1 MQPSLLDI
9 YDGLKGKPSVAYH
22 PSPMTPSQIG
32 AFHHQ
37 IGLNRAMLKEKC
49 AKHIIL
55 DIYCKILP
63 MSPEEAE
70 VNQGR
75 LGNDISRML
84 HTKGMTPT
92 EYLTSSYEKTKAPML
107 EYVLRSLDLIGNSYI
122 EEAEKEL
129 EDAKDGSG
137 PSEPS
142 EPPELDEDPVKTQIV
157 DLKNDMEYQQFV
169 DILKKKTVDKIVNDV
184 SDLINTKKEEQDMTF
199 DTSGGGDEDSSSGDE
214 GDMLDSDI
222 SLEPDEPEEGGNEEE
237 APPEEGKDEGE
248 SDNPVD
254 DLPDVEEMNK
264 NESVVGI
271 GLDFINRSL
280 KGYAFTEKGRDAAIE
295 LAVREAAL
303 YQLDRAFNQTTFKE
317 ASSRLSFGRG
327 LILNKESV
335 QEFTEERDYYD
346 ALIYSKLAS
355 MDHDVHGVRKKTE
368 QMADDIKDI
377 AASVKKIA
385 DKVSG

>member
-9 YDGLKGKPSVAYH
+9 YDGIKGKPTVAYH
-22 PSPMTPSQIG
+22 PTPMTPSQIG
-32 AFHHQ
+32 AYHHQ
-37 IGLNRAMLKEKC
+37 IGVNRAMLKEKC
-49 AKHIIL
+49 GKHIIL

-63 MSPEEAE
+63 MSPDEAE

-84 HTKGMTPT
+84 QTKGMTPT

-107 EYVLRSLDLIGNSYI
+107 EYVLRALDLIGNAYA

-129 EDAKDGSG
+129 EDVKDGSG
-137 PSEPS
+137 PP
-142 EPPELDEDPVKTQIV
+142 EPPEPPEIDEDPVKSQLV

-184 SDLINTKKEEQDMTF
+184 SDLINDKKEEQDMTF
-199 DTSGGGDEDSSSGDE
+199 DTSSSGGSEDSGEDE
-214 GDMLDSDI
+214 GDLSDADI
-222 SLEPDEPEEGGNEEE
+222 SLEPESDGGNEGEPPAEE
-237 APPEEGKDEGE
+237 DNGGEEE

-264 NESVVGI
+264 NESVIGI

-280 KGYAFTEKGRDAAIE
+280 KGYKFTERGRDAAIE
-295 LAVREAAL
+295 MAVRESAL

-335 QEFTEERDYYD
+335 QMFTETDSMGIALATSMGSRIDGVGYD
-346 ALIYSKLAS
+346 
-355 MDHDVHGVRKKTE
+355 VRKKGNEIVE
-368 QMADDIKDI
+368 QLKDI
-377 AASVKKIA
+377 SAAVKKIA